1 MKQEPLLASVVKKQN
16 LYLLKN
22 LSMYFYARKELM
34 YEFMKKTLL
43 NKECLYKLEV
53 NRSWWFSLHITVLKC
68 RPTNKMLLTLKFLIV
83 DEMG

>member
-1 MKQEPLLASVVKKQN
+1 MKQEPLLASVVKKHN

-34 YEFMKKTLL
+34 YEFMEKTLL

-53 NRSWWFSLHITVLKC
+53 NRS
-68 RPTNKMLLTLKFLIV
+68 
-83 DEMG
+83 